1 MVAGRPRTIRQSG
14 GIMDKLRIGSELRS
28 MIAYYTELTINEHMS
43 QDINPEADEAWR
55 DIEKL
60 IKQLVEA

>member
-1 MVAGRPRTIRQSG
+1 
-14 GIMDKLRIGSELRS
+14 MDKLRIGSELRS
-28 MIAYYTELTINEHMS
+28 MIEYYTELTINEHMS
-43 QDINPEADEAWR
+43 QDITPEADEAWR

>member
-1 MVAGRPRTIRQSG
+1 
-14 GIMDKLRIGSELRS
+14 
-28 MIAYYTELTINEHMS
+28 MIEYYTELTINEHMS
-43 QDINPEADEAWR
+43 QDITPEADEAWR

>member
-1 MVAGRPRTIRQSG
+1 
-14 GIMDKLRIGSELRS
+14 MDKLRIGSELRS
-28 MIAYYTELTINEHMS
+28 MIAYYTELTVNEQMS
-43 QDINPEADEAWR
+43 QETSPEADEAWR

>member
-1 MVAGRPRTIRQSG
+1 MEINKQFVA
-14 GIMDKLRIGSELRS
+14 SELRS

-43 QDINPEADEAWR
+43 QEITPEADEAWK

-60 IKQLVEA
+60 INQLVEAV